1 MSELPKNNVNKKGKI
16 LDVIA
21 KTDDGQVVNIELN
34 NSETDYLHRR
44 NAAYAFNLYAE
55 NIMVSETYQDMNIFI
70 QINLTNNRPKI
81 PLIEK
86 YTVNGEIT
94 RRKFIDNLTFYEINI
109 QKAKKSWYNK
119 PNSKRLLA
127 LLGCDE
133 EELNEA
139 IGDGFVE
146 RIKKDVKELNE
157 DVEFVKFLSEEDEER
172 LYVNSVKKDEYDKG
186 KKVGIEQG
194 VVQGIEQGIEQE
206 KINTAKNMLK
216 ENIGID
222 IISKVTGLSIE
233 EIQKLI

>member
-1 MSELPKNNVNKKGKI
+1 M
-16 LDVIA
+16 
-21 KTDDGQVVNIELN
+21 
-34 NSETDYLHRR
+34 
-44 NAAYAFNLYAE
+44 
-55 NIMVSETYQDMNIFI
+55 
-70 QINLTNNRPKI
+70 
-81 PLIEK
+81 
-86 YTVNGEIT
+86 
-94 RRKFIDNLTFYEINI
+94 
-109 QKAKKSWYNK
+109 
-119 PNSKRLLA
+119 
-127 LLGCDE
+127 
-133 EELNEA
+133 
-139 IGDGFVE
+139 E